1 MQITRKRKIECRVT
15 NTEWLILKKKAKDAG
30 ITLSEYIRGTALNYD
45 LAYKLTESE
54 ITSYKQ
60 LTELKNNF
68 QRISNYMKHKANYE
82 ILLEIQNTIT
92 FINNH
97 LKKFE

>member
-1 MQITRKRKIECRVT
+1 MQITRKRRMECRVT
-15 NTEWLILKKKAKDAG
+15 NTELLILKKKAEQAG

-45 LAYKLTESE
+45 LAYKLSKDE
-54 ITSYKQ
+54 ILCYKQ

-68 QRISNYMKHKANYE
+68 QRISNFIKNKASYE
-82 ILLEIQNTIT
+82 LLNEIQDVISVVNT
-92 FINNH
+92 H

>member
-45 LAYKLTESE
+45 LAYKLREDE
-54 ITSYKQ
+54 IASYKQ

-68 QRISNYMKHKANYE
+68 QRISNYMKYKASYE
-82 ILLEIQNTIT
+82 LLMEIQNTIT
-92 FINNH
+92 LINNH

>member
-15 NTEWLILKKKAKDAG
+15 NTEWLILKKKAKEAG

-68 QRISNYMKHKANYE
+68 QRISNYMKHKASYE